1 MFVNVDIKVEVDSSK
16 LRTYFTLYG
25 SNVTEAK
32 QKIED
37 FFKKEF
43 AANRQEFFI
52 RGSSYKREYFNNQY
66 ALNTALAQG
75 FTEQQWS
82 HSSESSSNRDNH
94 HGPEAPGVHADVTD
108 TPAAIPVRRIL
119 HVVGP
124 KASSVRADVTDT
136 PAEPQ
141 QSLLQWQ
148 RYTRP
153 TESSVKSPIKVDI
166 GCVTDSPLANTSQQ
180 QPQITRSINNVDSV
194 SARSGSLWWGA
205 EFCKPVG
212 NLALSFQFP
221 FVLNNDQDKDNTD
234 LSDED
239 EMPAKKL
246 RKSESST
253 LTTKISEA
261 KTKTAIL
268 ETQIVDLVN
277 TMKVAAESSG
287 VGNILK
293 TTIISDHKTPETVRL
308 RNIPPREY
316 ELVLEVDGMRLSNFL
331 DICKVAI
338 DGINEIRGHWNV
350 NVAEADKI
358 VLQTRNPQQK
368 NATHG
373 LSKKRLTL

>member
-25 SNVTEAK
+25 SNITEAK
-32 QKIED
+32 QQIED

-43 AANRQEFFI
+43 AANKQEFFVE
-52 RGSSYKREYFNNQY
+52 GSSCLKREYFNNQY

-75 FTEQQWS
+75 FTEEQWS
-82 HSSESSSNRDNH
+82 HSSQGNQF
-94 HGPEAPGVHADVTD
+94 
-108 TPAAIPVRRIL
+108 RRIL
-119 HVVGP
+119 HVKGP
-124 KASSVRADVTDT
+124 KVSTAGIVTDT
-136 PAEPQ
+136 PTDTPTDDVAR
-141 QSLLQWQ
+141 QSILRQWQ

-153 TESSVKSPIKVDI
+153 AESSVESPIKVDI

-180 QPQITRSINNVDSV
+180 QPQITRPINNVDSV
-194 SARSGSLWWGA
+194 SARAGSLWWGS

-221 FVLNNDQDKDNTD
+221 FVLNNDPDNTD
-234 LSDED
+234 VSDED

-253 LTTKISEA
+253 LTTKISDA

-287 VGNILK
+287 VGNIIK
-293 TTIISDHKTPETVRL
+293 TTVISDHKTPETVRL
-308 RNIPPREY
+308 RNIPQRQY

-338 DGINEIRGHWNV
+338 DGINEIRKHWDV
-350 NVAEADKI
+350 NVTEADKI

-368 NATHG
+368 DATHG